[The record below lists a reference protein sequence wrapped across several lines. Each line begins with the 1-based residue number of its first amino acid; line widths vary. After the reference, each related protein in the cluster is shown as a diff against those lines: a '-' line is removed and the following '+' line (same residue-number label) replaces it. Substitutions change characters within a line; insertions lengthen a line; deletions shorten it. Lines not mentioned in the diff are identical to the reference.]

1 MLNFPRL
8 ASVRDF
14 ISVFTWI
21 EVISTPVEFSL
32 NEESFFSSLL
42 LGIDDLSFVEGVAA
56 GSMSYF
62 ASVEVL

>member
-42 LGIDDLSFVEGVAA
+42 LDIDDLSFVEGVAA

-62 ASVEVL
+62 ACVEVL